1 VPAPGPDTAV
11 RGRTALGLVVDP
23 GVGGVGGLR
32 LHGRTLVAHA
42 FEALAAVPGLE
53 AVVVGGSDPSVA
65 ALAADEPWRRRAAGG
80 LVLHDPGCPLLPTD
94 TIVRCLHALGAG
106 SPATAIIGVRPVTDT
121 IKEVVD
127 GSVVGTVDRA
137 ALAALAAPVVV
148 GPGLLDPLSARFPL
162 AGDLADLAR
171 VVQALATMG
180 TVVPLEVPS
189 SARRVSDEFDV
200 ELLECLHEL
209 RKTLRER

>member
-1 VPAPGPDTAV
+1 VPGPDAAP
-11 RGRTALGLVVDP
+11 RGRWALGLVVDT
-23 GVGGVGGLR
+23 GVDGVAGLR

-42 FEALAAVPGLE
+42 LEALAAVPGVE
-53 AVVVGGSDPSVA
+53 AVVVGGSDRSVA
-65 ALAADEPWRRRAAGG
+65 GLAADQPWRHRAASG

-94 TIVRCLHALGAG
+94 TIVRCLQVLQAG

-148 GPGLLDPLSARFPL
+148 GHDLLDPLSARFPL
-162 AGDLADLAR
+162 AGDLADLAA
-171 VVQALATMG
+171 VVQALTTMG
-180 TVVPLEVPS
+180 TVVPVEVPS

-209 RKTLRER
+209 RQTLRER